1 MGNSSYKSETKNSYF
16 NLLKKQ
22 LKKNQ
27 ENNYKNINNI
37 NFSLLTKSFSNS
49 NNPEPNLFSEKENI
63 YWLSYLKR
71 KLLFLSIQYNYIWAK
86 NLNIFISKNKFS
98 TQYKYISLFFYE
110 EFQILSLPK
119 LSKFHPVEHYTD
131 HNTNILKTKKDKNLY
146 DLNNDSSG
154 EEDNNE
160 FDNKSININNIN
172 GYKEIINS
180 IYNQNE
186 IKIPNDVLGSLAS
199 VSVDEINSFL
209 LENEP
214 TLNYRLGKAKL
225 KEYIDIFRRH
235 LCHKDHP
242 INIIFNRFYQEFNP
256 IIINTIS
263 SCKNI
268 LNENDIFQKCED
280 IIHQLQDF
288 MVTLQI
294 ITKLFYS
301 NCISYDAFSD
311 EKDEFANL
319 ITFLVF
325 NTGHL
330 YKNIY
335 QILQIIN
342 HNKIKNFEKQ
352 LEKFG
357 EMEPEEIGVKEKFCL
372 NKITKEYMNNY
383 KLKKLNSI
391 NNNNDLQENNDNKNK
406 NEEQNGKKV
415 ENDFINKNRENFK
428 NISIIYDVNNNTMPN
443 SRNANNI
450 IKNFPQCNNNNL
462 NKNEIENNLIDTLNI
477 NMEEQKNNEILK
489 FNLTISEEGIRNK
502 KSQFLMNFGRAY
514 STLNP
519 FDEKR
524 TGEPYY
530 EAIRILKNISKCKT
544 PLEKLVLMASISSFI
559 TDNIYKFWK
568 PMEDLVKPSF
578 LNIEADDL
586 MKILIY
592 IVYKSKMSKLFVHL
606 DFVKYFTIRETLS
619 TMIGYYHT
627 LLEGALNF
635 ILEKNNKNEF
645 LSK

>member
-1 MGNSSYKSETKNSYF
+1 M
-16 NLLKKQ
+16 
-22 LKKNQ
+22 
-27 ENNYKNINNI
+27 
-37 NFSLLTKSFSNS
+37 
-49 NNPEPNLFSEKENI
+49 
-63 YWLSYLKR
+63 SYLKR
-71 KLLFLSIQYNYIWAK
+71 KLFFLSKQYKYIWAK

-110 EFQILSLPK
+110 EFQIISLPK
-119 LSKFHPVEHYTD
+119 LSHFQPVEHYEEQST
-131 HNTNILKTKKDKNLY
+131 HILKTKKDKNLY

-154 EEDNNE
+154 EEDNIE
-160 FDNKSININNIN
+160 LDNKSVNINNIN

-199 VSVDEINSFL
+199 ISIDEINSFL
-209 LENEP
+209 IENEP

-242 INIIFNRFYQEFNP
+242 INIIFNKFNQEFNP

-263 SCKNI
+263 SCKNN
-268 LNENDIFQKCED
+268 LNDNDNLRKCED
-280 IIHQLQDF
+280 IIHQLQEF

-294 ITKLFYS
+294 ATKLFYS
-301 NCISYDAFSD
+301 KCISYDVFSD
-311 EKDEFANL
+311 EKDEFVNL
-319 ITFLVF
+319 ITFLIF

-335 QILQIIN
+335 EILQIIN
-342 HNKIKNFEKQ
+342 HTKIKNYEKQ

-357 EMEPEEIGVKEKFCL
+357 EMEPEDIGVKEKFCL

-383 KLKKLNSI
+383 KIMKMNSL
-391 NNNNDLQENNDNKNK
+391 NNNNDLQDSNNSSKDK
-406 NEEQNGKKV
+406 NEVKDGKKL

-428 NISIIYDVNNNTMPN
+428 NLYIIYDVNNNTMPN
-443 SRNANNI
+443 SRTANNI
-450 IKNFPQCNNNNL
+450 IKNFPQNNNKIL
-462 NKNEIENNLIDTLNI
+462 NKKEIENNIIDTLNI
-477 NMEEQKNNEILK
+477 NMEEQKNNEILNL
-489 FNLTISEEGIRNK
+489 NLTISEEGYKNK
-502 KSQFLMNFGRAY
+502 KIQFLINFGRAY
-514 STLNP
+514 SSLNP
-519 FDEKR
+519 FGESK

-530 EAIRILKNISKCKT
+530 EAIRILKNLSKCKT

-568 PMEDLVKPSF
+568 PMEDIIKPSF

-606 DFVKYFTIRETLS
+606 DFVKYFTIKETLS
-619 TMIGYYHT
+619 TMIGYYYT
-627 LLEGALNF
+627 LLEGALDS
-635 ILEKNNKNEF
+635 ILEKKNKNEF
-645 LSK
+645 LGK